1 MTKKIYYCYDYRR
14 LSSLMWEVRY
24 IEHNAQTFNEPGSFI
39 VTTAKFVSDL
49 MLAFIKYVE
58 IQASFHHNCTFWV
71 LIMFIFVNL
80 KCKRVL
86 IRAVTQL
93 KSLT

>member
-1 MTKKIYYCYDYRR
+1 
-14 LSSLMWEVRY
+14 MWEVRY

-58 IQASFHHNCTFWV
+58 LALS
-71 LIMFIFVNL
+71 L
-80 KCKRVL
+80 KF
-86 IRAVTQL
+86 
-93 KSLT
+93 LTCPVISC